1 MKHYSLRL
9 TDDDYAYFCEI
20 ARAESLSLSASI
32 RRHMHNGGMKL
43 GLRVH
48 SSAVN
53 GATNTSAIP
62 RSAIK
67 SGLPGTAVTLDSVFG
82 DDEADEQRRFEEGV
96 EPPDDML

>member
-9 TDDDYAYFCEI
+9 TDDDYDYFCAI
-20 ARAESLSLSASI
+20 AKAESLSLSASI

-48 SSAVN
+48 HTQQ
-53 GATNTSAIP
+53 GASNTSVISI
-62 RSAIK
+62 SAPK
-67 SGLPGTAVTLDSVFG
+67 SRLPVAAATLDSVFSVDG
-82 DDEADEQRRFEEGV
+82 ENERSDFELNV